1 MVEYLRM
8 GRADPTQRNFIS
20 VVVLVLC
27 GAAVLAIGEILS
39 GNGFDEGSARVL
51 ISAAAFSFFLLV
63 GMAGQSLT
71 VTRPQVSWI
80 GLFTILVAALGFIA
94 TLIATWKTS
103 DNTGAAKAAGV
114 MALASLALGHSSL
127 LLRARRPDDTDLVTM
142 VSGGTILVV
151 CLLAG
156 LISLNILNDSN
167 DISWQGIP
175 ALAVLYALGTL
186 LMPLVRRL
194 GPTAATVAGPAATLP
209 PAPPAP
215 EPVQPLTQ
223 RAATPAADVSV
234 RNAYAADAEAIA
246 AIYNQGIEER
256 QATFQTRPHDP
267 GELEL
272 KTEQLGGQLLVAEHR
287 GRVVG
292 WAGWSG
298 YDDRADYYA
307 GIAECAVYVG
317 RDARGQGVGASLLN
331 GLADEAS
338 KFGVHKLVAKIF
350 TTNEPSVIL
359 FRHCGFRDVGTH
371 MRHGQLDGQWKD
383 VLVMERSLSGA

>member
-8 GRADPTQRNFIS
+8 NRADPTQRSFIT

-27 GAAVLAIGEILS
+27 GAAVIAIGEILS
-39 GNGFDEGSARVL
+39 GNGYDETSVRVL

-71 VTRPQVSWI
+71 VRRPQASWI

-94 TLIATWKTS
+94 TLVATWKTS
-103 DNTGAAKAAGV
+103 DNNGAAKLAGV
-114 MALASLALGHSSL
+114 MALAALALGHSSL

-156 LISLNILNDSN
+156 LISLNILNNNS
-167 DISWQGIP
+167 DISWQGIA

-194 GPTAATVAGPAATLP
+194 GPTSATVAAPIT
-209 PAPPAP
+209 APPAP
-215 EPVQPLTQ
+215 EPVQPVTH
-223 RAATPAADVSV
+223 RATTPAVDVSV
-234 RNAYAADAEAIA
+234 RNAFAADGEAIA
-246 AIYNQGIEER
+246 AIYNEGIEDR

-272 KTEQLGGQLLVAEHR
+272 KTGQLGGQLLVAER
-287 GRVVG
+287 DGRVVG

-317 RDARGQGVGASLLN
+317 RDARGQGVGAALLN

-338 KFGVHKLVAKIF
+338 QFGVHKLVAKIF
-350 TTNEPSVIL
+350 TTNEPSVAM
-359 FRHCGFRDVGTH
+359 FRRCGFREVGTH
-371 MRHGQLDGQWKD
+371 LRHGQLDGQWKD
-383 VLVMERSLSGA
+383 VLVMERSLPNA